1 MKSDLD
7 AILQARG
14 LDALLVVGPAAHN
27 PQMTYLT
34 GNALLLHADLLKKRG
49 AEPVLYYHT
58 MERGEAART
67 GLAAQ
72 SYDRFPM
79 QELLKQTHGDVIEAY
94 ALRYQEILTDAGLRR
109 GRLAIT
115 GHVEVGL
122 AFPVFQ
128 ALSRRLPGLELVG
141 EGEYSSLLQAMATKD
156 AGEVQ
161 RIRRMGQ
168 VTVQVVGLVADF
180 LTGHRLQ
187 DEVLIEPDGRPL
199 TIGAVKRHISLW
211 LAERG
216 AEAPDD
222 VIFASGLDSALPHS
236 TGKEADVLRLGQP
249 IVFDIAPCEAGGGY
263 FHDFTRTWCLGYATD
278 EALAVYE
285 DVRAVF
291 TQLRQELRA
300 GALCKDYQK
309 RACELFAARGHPT
322 ICSDPLTQRGYVHGL
337 AHGVGLNVHERP
349 DFSLRQANDDHLW
362 PGCVTTLEPGLYY
375 PERHI
380 GVRLEDTLWVRPDG
394 EIETLVEYPLDFVLS
409 MR

>member
-14 LDALLVVGPAAHN
+14 LDALLVVGPVAHN
-27 PQMTYLT
+27 PQMAYLT
-34 GNALLLHADLLKKRG
+34 GSALLTHAEVLKKRG
-49 AEPVLYYHT
+49 ADPVLYYHP

-67 GLAAQ
+67 GLATQ

-79 QELLKQTHGDVIEAY
+79 QELLKQTHGDVIDAY
-94 ALRYQEILTDAGLRR
+94 ALRYQEILTDAGLQQ

-122 AFPVFQ
+122 AFPIFQ

-161 RIRRMGQ
+161 RIRHMGQ

-180 LTGHRLQ
+180 LTGHHLQ
-187 DEVLIEPDGRPL
+187 DEILIEPGGRPL
-199 TIGAVKRHISLW
+199 TIGAVKRRISLW

-216 AEAPDD
+216 AEASDD
-222 VIFASGLDSALPHS
+222 VIFATGLDSAMPHS
-236 TGKEADVLRLGQP
+236 TGNEADVLRLGQT

-278 EALAVYE
+278 EAMAVYE
-285 DVRAVF
+285 DVLAVF

-300 GALCKDYQK
+300 GKLCKSYQT

-349 DFSLRQANDDHLW
+349 NFSLSQANDDQLW

-394 EIETLVEYPLDFVLS
+394 EIETLVEYPLDFVLP